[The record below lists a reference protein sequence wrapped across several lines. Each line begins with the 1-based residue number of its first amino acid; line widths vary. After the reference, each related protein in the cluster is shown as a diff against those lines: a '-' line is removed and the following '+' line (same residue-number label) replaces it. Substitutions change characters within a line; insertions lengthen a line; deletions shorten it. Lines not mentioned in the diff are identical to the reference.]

1 MMVGIGIDI
10 VEIHRIREAL
20 EGNQTLE
27 KKVFTDEEIGYCR
40 QRKNKNQ
47 HFGGRFAA
55 KEAALKALGTG
66 WSQGIHWKD
75 VEIIDG
81 AQGRPTLVFHGT
93 AKEVFEKSGAQR
105 THLSITHSSEHA
117 VAVVVLE
124 AKSG

>member
-47 HFGGRFAA
+47 AV
-55 KEAALKALGTG
+55 K
-66 WSQGIHWKD
+66 
-75 VEIIDG
+75 
-81 AQGRPTLVFHGT
+81 QGR
-93 AKEVFEKSGAQR
+93 
-105 THLSITHSSEHA
+105 SEA
-117 VAVVVLE
+117 LRWPAFC
-124 AKSG
+124 STRFR